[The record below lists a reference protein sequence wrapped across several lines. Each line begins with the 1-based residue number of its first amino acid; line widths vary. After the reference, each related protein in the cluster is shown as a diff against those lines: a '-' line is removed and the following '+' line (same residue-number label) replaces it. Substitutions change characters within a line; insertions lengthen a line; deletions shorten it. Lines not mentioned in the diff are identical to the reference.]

1 MLVLRRLSLALAE
14 KLGKPYEQQLIITSP
29 SGEEIAIDILG
40 IEGERVKIG
49 IRAPQSYEVARAE
62 LKYHGGYQHVQQHP
76 Y

>member
-14 KLGKPYEQQLIITSP
+14 KLGKPYEQQLII
-29 SGEEIAIDILG
+29 
-40 IEGERVKIG
+40 